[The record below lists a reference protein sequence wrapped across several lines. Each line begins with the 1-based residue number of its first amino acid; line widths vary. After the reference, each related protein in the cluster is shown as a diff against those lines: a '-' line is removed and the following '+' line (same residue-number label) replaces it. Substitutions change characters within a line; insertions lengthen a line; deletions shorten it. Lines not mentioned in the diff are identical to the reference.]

1 MRVEDRSPRQLALL
15 RTIEQAR
22 AQFPGMGAVLVNAT
36 QVEEGGRRV
45 IEDAVLPPSAKVL
58 WLVLAGG
65 TAPTR
70 PFPPTRTLRELTNI
84 RSSSVFNDALEI
96 LRINRW
102 VTVSKGTTSVPVYV
116 LRSSPLPLKDA
127 VVVDAGYE
135 AHLEHAR
142 SHGRQRI
149 RMLAAQ
155 ALQELQN
162 GQRIRGN
169 AQRDRWGFARP
180 TKLTQR
186 GTSGQ
191 MQLALGR
198 VSSED
203 FENDAQATAPE
214 SEGLIYPSRWAPEQ
228 TRLAK
233 RYLSSV
239 TSSLRQAVLDELE
252 GRIAA
257 AVRGAPPVYDELRFL
272 KRLCDAARAGTFEP
286 NLGGPVRRQ
295 REREEERRAAHRPR
309 AVGPKEDAR
318 NDAAAARAF
327 DEIWATLD
335 GGSSDSKR

>member
-1 MRVEDRSPRQLALL
+1 MRVEDRTPRQLALL

-22 AQFPGMGAVLVNAT
+22 AQFPGPGAVLVNAT
-36 QVEEGGRRV
+36 QVEEGCRRV
-45 IEDAVLPPSAKVL
+45 IEDAVLPPPAKVL

-84 RSSSVFNDALEI
+84 RSSSVFNDSLEI

-116 LRSSPLPLKDA
+116 LQSSPLPLEDV

-135 AHLEHAR
+135 AHLEQAR
-142 SHGRQRI
+142 SHGRQGI
-149 RMLAAQ
+149 RMLAVE
-155 ALQELQN
+155 ALRELRK
-162 GQRIRGN
+162 GQRIRGD
-169 AQRDRWGFARP
+169 AGKDRWAFARP
-180 TKLTQR
+180 TRRTH
-186 GTSGQ
+186 GHGSGQ
-191 MQLALGR
+191 MQLTLGYT
-198 VSSED
+198 SPKD
-203 FENDAQATAPE
+203 FENDAQPTDPE
-214 SEGLIYPSRWAPEQ
+214 SEGMIYPIRWAPEQ

-239 TSSLRQAVLDELE
+239 KSSLRQAVLDELE
-252 GRIAA
+252 GRVAA
-257 AVRGAPPVYDELRFL
+257 AARGAPPVYDELRFL
-272 KRLCDAARAGTFEP
+272 KRLCDAALAGTFEP

-295 REREEERRAAHRPR
+295 REREDERRAAHRPR

-327 DEIWATLD
+327 DQIWVTL
-335 GGSSDSKR
+335 GRASSDPVE

>member
-1 MRVEDRSPRQLALL
+1 MRVEDRTPRQLALL

-22 AQFPGMGAVLVNAT
+22 AQFPGTGAVLVNAI
-36 QVEEGGRRV
+36 QVEEGSRRV

-84 RSSSVFNDALEI
+84 RSSSIFNDSLEM

-102 VTVSKGTTSVPVYV
+102 VTISEDSAGVRVHV
-116 LRSSPLPLKDA
+116 LHASPLPLEDM

-135 AHLEHAR
+135 AYLEHAR

-155 ALQELQN
+155 ALRELQK
-162 GQRIRGN
+162 GQRIRGSPG
-169 AQRDRWGFARP
+169 RDRWAFARP
-180 TKLTQR
+180 TRLTH
-186 GTSGQ
+186 GHASGQ
-191 MQLALGR
+191 MQLTLGNA
-198 VSSED
+198 SSKDLET
-203 FENDAQATAPE
+203 DARPTAPE
-214 SEGLIYPSRWAPEQ
+214 SEGLIYPIRWAPEQ

-239 TSSLRQAVLDELE
+239 KSSLRQAVLDELE
-252 GRIAA
+252 GRVA
-257 AVRGAPPVYDELRFL
+257 AVARGAPPVYDELRFL
-272 KRLCDAARAGTFEP
+272 RRLCDAARAGTFEP
-286 NLGGPVRRQ
+286 NLGAPVRRQ
-295 REREEERRAAHRPR
+295 RERENERRATCRPR
-309 AVGPKEDAR
+309 AVGPREDAR

-327 DEIWATLD
+327 DQIWATLD
-335 GGSSDSKR
+335 GGSSDSKG